1 MSPPPGPVAAA
12 AGCPGAINIPLPPPL
27 ASSNIETNYL
37 DHTIPTNQPTS
48 QPASQPT
55 NQPASQPTNQPT
67 SQPASQ
73 PTNQPTTTHPARQS
87 QGEGECFLPVKSAKK
102 PYLPTPFAPCS
113 KVSCFT
119 VVFFRQSATVNLDE
133 KCKIG
138 IQNAILL
145 QRRCEVIYH
154 ISLLYGNLPAFLY
167 G

>member
-1 MSPPPGPVAAA
+1 MA
-12 AGCPGAINIPLPPPL
+12 N
-27 ASSNIETNYL
+27 NIETNYL
-37 DHTIPTNQPTS
+37 DHTI
-48 QPASQPT
+48 
-55 NQPASQPTNQPT
+55 PTNQPT

-102 PYLPTPFAPCS
+102 PHPPTPSAYCS

-119 VVFFRQSATVNLDE
+119 VVFLRQSATVNLDE

-145 QRRCEVIYH
+145 QRRCEVMFYTIT
-154 ISLLYGNLPAFLY
+154 FVW
-167 G
+167 